1 MKFHIQHEARH
12 VSSILVQCSTH
23 HISLNETLFNDTIRD
38 VAIQELPRLDHTFTW
53 SNMQSPPPPLVHSNN
68 ALWDDILPDFA

>member
-1 MKFHIQHEARH
+1 MKLHIQHEARH

-53 SNMQSPPPPLVHSNN
+53 RKRQPPPPPPS
-68 ALWDDILPDFA
+68 P